1 MAIFFSDHAI
11 ILHYLQLY
19 NEEVCYYMKNH
30 RNQRL
35 LYILLDFLAALAA
48 WVLFYIFRKVQ
59 IEPQVFG
66 VDIPI
71 TLGSRF
77 WAGAIG
83 LPFVWVMLYYF
94 TGFYNDVFRRSRL
107 DDFIRTFMTSLLGV
121 IIIFFLLILDDTIAD
136 YTNYYSLF
144 LTLFLLH
151 FMFTLVP
158 RMIVTSRTVSRVHQR
173 RIGFKTVMIGSNEN
187 AVDVFMD
194 ILDQKRSSGHKILGF
209 INVQQKVHYQLQ
221 DHIDHL
227 GGHENMEAILR
238 DLDVEE
244 VIIAL
249 EPSEHGKIG
258 DIVNKLS
265 MIDVRVSAI
274 PSMTDILTGKVKS
287 TTIFGTPLL
296 EVTHELMPAWQQNV
310 KQLLDMI
317 LASLSIILLL
327 PLILVLGIAVK
338 ISSPGPVFYK
348 QQRVGRYRRHFKIYK
363 FRSMYHNAEENG
375 PELSSRHDPRVTR
388 FGQFMR
394 KHRLDE
400 IPNFINVLK
409 GDMALVG
416 PRPEREYFIN
426 KITEQAPHYVHLHK
440 VKPGITSWGQVK
452 YGYAENVQE
461 MIKRLRYDILY
472 IENMSLFVDL
482 KILFYTAITIVRGRG
497 V

>member
-1 MAIFFSDHAI
+1 
-11 ILHYLQLY
+11 
-19 NEEVCYYMKNH
+19 MKNY
-30 RNQRL
+30 RFQRI
-35 LYILLDFLAALAA
+35 LYITFDFLAASAA
-48 WVLFYIFRKVQ
+48 WMLFYMFRKVQ

-66 VDIPI
+66 VDVPI

-83 LPFVWVMLYYF
+83 LPFVWIMFYYF
-94 TGFYNDVFRRSRL
+94 TGFYQSVFHRSRL

-121 IIIFFLLILDDTIAD
+121 IVIFFLLILDDTIMD

-144 LTLFLLH
+144 FTLFMLH
-151 FMFTLVP
+151 FTFTLFP
-158 RMIVTSRTVSRVHQR
+158 RMIITSRTVNRVHQR
-173 RIGFKTVMIGSNEN
+173 KIGFKTVMIGSNEN
-187 AVDVFMD
+187 AVDVYRD
-194 ILDQKRSSGHKILGF
+194 ILEQRRSSGHEILGF
-209 INVQQKVHYQLQ
+209 INVHQKEHYQLQ
-221 DHIDHL
+221 DHIKHL

-238 DLDVEE
+238 QYHVEE

-258 DIVNKLS
+258 DIVNRLS
-265 MIDVRVSAI
+265 LMDIRISAI

-296 EVTHELMPAWQQNV
+296 EVSHELMPAWQQNV
-310 KQLLDMI
+310 KQLLDII
-317 LASLSIILLL
+317 LAILALILLM
-327 PLILVLGIAVK
+327 PLNIFLVIGVLL
-338 ISSPGPVFYK
+338 SSPGPIFYK
-348 QQRVGRYRRHFKIYK
+348 QYRLGKFGKPFKIYK

-375 PELSSRHDPRVTR
+375 PELSSRHDPRVTG

-409 GDMALVG
+409 GDMSLVG
-416 PRPEREYFIN
+416 PRPEREYFID
-426 KITEQAPHYVHLHK
+426 KIIAEAPHYIHLHK

>member
-1 MAIFFSDHAI
+1 
-11 ILHYLQLY
+11 
-19 NEEVCYYMKNH
+19 MKNQG
-30 RNQRL
+30 NQRL
-35 LYILLDFLAALAA
+35 LYIVFDFIAASVA
-48 WVLFYIFRKVQ
+48 WILFYLFRKVQ

-66 VDIPI
+66 IDIPI
-71 TLGSRF
+71 ALGPRF

-83 LPFVWVMLYYF
+83 LPFAWIIFYYF
-94 TGFYNDVFRRSRL
+94 TGFYNNVFRRSRL
-107 DDFIRTFMTSLLGV
+107 DDFARTFMSSMFGV
-121 IIIFFLLILDDTIAD
+121 LMIFFLLILDDTIVD

-144 LTLFLLH
+144 FTLFLLH
-151 FMFTLVP
+151 LTITLIP
-158 RMIVTSRTVSRVHQR
+158 RMIITGRTVRRVHQR
-173 RIGFKTVMIGSNEN
+173 KLGFKTVMIGSNEN
-187 AVDVFMD
+187 AVDVYME
-194 ILDQKRSSGHKILGF
+194 ILDQKKSSGHEILGF
-209 INVQQKVHYQLQ
+209 INLQEKEHYQLQ
-221 DHIDHL
+221 DHIAHL

-238 DLDVEE
+238 DLSVEE

-258 DIVNKLS
+258 DIINRLS
-265 MIDVRVSAI
+265 LLDLRISAI
-274 PSMTDILTGKVKS
+274 PSMTDILAGKVKS
-287 TTIFGTPLL
+287 STIFGTPLL

-310 KQLLDMI
+310 KQMLDIVLSVVSLVI
-317 LASLSIILLL
+317 LT
-327 PLILVLGIAVK
+327 PLIIFLIAGVK
-338 ISSPGPVFYK
+338 LSSPGPIFYR
-348 QQRVGRYRRHFKIYK
+348 QQRVGRFGRYFHIYK
-363 FRSMYHNAEENG
+363 FRSMYHKAEENG
-375 PELSSRHDPRVTR
+375 PELSSKHDPRVTR

-416 PRPEREYFIN
+416 PRPERQYFIN

-452 YGYAENVQE
+452 YGYAENVEE

-482 KILFYTAITIVRGRG
+482 KILFYTVITIVKGRG

>member
-1 MAIFFSDHAI
+1 
-11 ILHYLQLY
+11 
-19 NEEVCYYMKNH
+19 MKNH
-30 RNQRL
+30 KLQRF
-35 LYILLDFLAALAA
+35 LYVLSDFLAASAA

-66 VDIPI
+66 IDIPI

-83 LPFVWVMLYYF
+83 LPFVWTIFYYF
-94 TGFYNDVFRRSRL
+94 TGFYNNIFRRSRL
-107 DDFIRTFMTSLLGV
+107 DDFLRTFMSSLLGV
-121 IIIFFLLILDDTIAD
+121 IVIFFILILDDTIVD

-144 LTLFLLH
+144 FTLFVLH
-151 FMFTLVP
+151 FTFTLIP
-158 RMIVTSRTVSRVHQR
+158 RMVLTSRTVRKVHQR
-173 RIGFKTVMIGSNEN
+173 KIGFKTVMIGSNEN

-194 ILDQKRSSGHKILGF
+194 IVDQKKSSGHEILGF
-209 INVQQKVHYQLQ
+209 INVHRKVHYQLQ
-221 DHIDHL
+221 DHTTHL
-227 GGHENMEAILR
+227 GDHEQMEDILR
-238 DLDVEE
+238 DLQVEE

-258 DIVNKLS
+258 DIVNRLS
-265 MIDVRVSAI
+265 LLDIRVSAI

-296 EVTHELMPAWQQNV
+296 EVKHELMPAWQQNV
-310 KQLLDMI
+310 KQVLDITLAIFSLVLL
-317 LASLSIILLL
+317 S
-327 PLILVLGIAVK
+327 PLIIFLVIGVK
-338 ISSPGPVFYK
+338 LSSPGPILYT
-348 QQRVGRYRRHFKIYK
+348 QQRVGRFGKHFRIYK
-363 FRSMYHNAEENG
+363 FRSMFHNAEENG
-375 PELSSRHDPRVTR
+375 PELSSKHDPRVTR

-400 IPNFINVLK
+400 IPNFINVLQ
-409 GDMALVG
+409 GDMSLVG
-416 PRPEREYFIN
+416 PRPERSYFID
-426 KITEQAPHYVHLHK
+426 KITMEAPHYIHLHR

-482 KILFYTAITIVRGRG
+482 KILFYTAITILKGKG

>member
-1 MAIFFSDHAI
+1 
-11 ILHYLQLY
+11 
-19 NEEVCYYMKNH
+19 MKNH
-30 RNQRL
+30 RLQRF
-35 LYILLDFLAALAA
+35 LYILFDFLAASAA
-48 WVLFYIFRKVQ
+48 WMLFYIFRKVQ

-66 VDIPI
+66 IDIPI
-71 TLGSRF
+71 NLGTRF
-77 WAGAIG
+77 WAGAMG
-83 LPFVWVMLYYF
+83 LPFAWIIFYYF
-94 TGFYNDVFRRSRL
+94 TGFYNNIYRRSRL
-107 DDFIRTFMTSLLGV
+107 DDLLRTFLSSLLGV
-121 IIIFFLLILDDTIAD
+121 IVIFFLLILDDTILD

-144 LTLFLLH
+144 VTLFLLH
-151 FMFTLVP
+151 FTFTLIP
-158 RMIVTSRTVSRVHQR
+158 RMILTSQTVRHVHQR

-187 AVDVFMD
+187 AVDVYRD
-194 ILDQKRSSGHKILGF
+194 IVDQKKSSGHEILGF
-209 INVQQKVHYQLQ
+209 INVHRKEHYQLQ
-221 DHIDHL
+221 DLITHL
-227 GGHENMEAILR
+227 GGHEHMEDILR
-238 DLDVEE
+238 ELEVEE

-258 DIVNKLS
+258 DIVNRLS
-265 MIDVRVSAI
+265 LLDIRVSAI

-296 EVTHELMPAWQQNV
+296 EVNHELMPAWQQNV
-310 KQLLDMI
+310 KQLLDFF
-317 LASLSIILLL
+317 LAIFSLMLLS
-327 PLILVLGIAVK
+327 PLILFLVVGVK
-338 ISSPGPVFYK
+338 LSSPGPIFYSQKRIGRFGK
-348 QQRVGRYRRHFKIYK
+348 QFKIYK

-409 GDMALVG
+409 GDMSLVG
-416 PRPEREYFIN
+416 PRPEREYFIR
-426 KITEQAPHYVHLHK
+426 KITEEAPHYVHLHK
-440 VKPGITSWGQVK
+440 IKPGITSWGQVK

-482 KILFYTAITIVRGRG
+482 KILFYTAITIMRGKG

>member
-1 MAIFFSDHAI
+1 
-11 ILHYLQLY
+11 
-19 NEEVCYYMKNH
+19 MKNQ

-35 LYILLDFLAALAA
+35 LYILFDFLAASTA
-48 WVLFYIFRKVQ
+48 WIMFYLFRKVQ

-66 VDIPI
+66 TEVPI
-71 TLGSRF
+71 ALGSRF

-83 LPFVWVMLYYF
+83 LPFAWIVLYYF
-94 TGFYNDVFRRSRL
+94 TGFYNNVFRRSRL
-107 DDFIRTFMTSLLGV
+107 DDLMRTFMTSLLGV
-121 IIIFFLLILDDTIAD
+121 ILIFFLLLLDDYIVD

-144 LTLFLLH
+144 FTLFLLH
-151 FMFTLVP
+151 FSFTLLP
-158 RMIVTSRTVSRVHQR
+158 RMIITSRTVSRVHQR
-173 RIGFKTVMIGSNEN
+173 KIGFKTVMIGSNEN
-187 AVDVFMD
+187 AVDVYLD
-194 ILDQKRSSGHKILGF
+194 IRDQRKSSGLEILGF
-209 INVQQKVHYQLQ
+209 INVQKKEHYQLQ
-221 DHIDHL
+221 DHIAHL
-227 GGHENMEAILR
+227 GDHENMEAILR
-238 DLDVEE
+238 ELCVEE

-249 EPSEHGKIG
+249 EPSEHGRIG
-258 DIVNKLS
+258 DIINRLS
-265 MIDVRVSAI
+265 LLDVRISAI

-310 KQLLDMI
+310 KQMLDLV
-317 LASLSIILLL
+317 LALVSLVILL
-327 PLILVLGIAVK
+327 PMVIFLVAGVML
-338 ISSPGPVFYK
+338 SSPGPVLYK
-348 QQRVGRYRRHFKIYK
+348 QLRVGRYGKQFQIYK

-375 PELSSRHDPRVTR
+375 PELSSKHDPRVTR

-409 GDMALVG
+409 GEMALVG
-416 PRPEREYFIN
+416 PRPEREYFIR
-426 KITEQAPHYVHLHK
+426 KITERAPHYIHLHK

-452 YGYAENVQE
+452 YGYAENVEE

-482 KILFYTAITIVRGRG
+482 KILFYTAITIVKGRG